1 MNSTCCLSDD
11 PAECDKKQNEDE
23 RNNQPSHLHFCLL
36 PRRQPFLD
44 LDDLRNAYAVGL
56 TYIYSVGQILILD
69 NDLIL
74 VLVYRVALVTNIYAV
89 ALVDTVYLDLVYIP
103 VYILN
108 LCFLNWYLLDA
119 PAIREEEGKQHRK
132 NQSDDV
138 PNYSVVVIFHFNPI
152 FQI

>member
-1 MNSTCCLSDD
+1 MNSTCCLSND

-23 RNNQPSHLHFCLL
+23 RNDQTSHLHFCFL

-44 LDDLRNAYAVGL
+44 LDDLRNAYAVDL
-56 TYIYSVGQILILD
+56 AYIYSVAQILILD

-74 VLVYRVALVTNIYAV
+74 VLVYRVAFVTNIHAVTLVYAV
-89 ALVDTVYLDLVYIP
+89 DLDLVYIA
-103 VYILN
+103 VDIFVFR
-108 LCFLNWYLLDA
+108 FLDWYLLDA

-132 NQSDDV
+132 NQGDDV
-138 PNYSVVVIFHFNPI
+138 PDYSVVIFHFNPI